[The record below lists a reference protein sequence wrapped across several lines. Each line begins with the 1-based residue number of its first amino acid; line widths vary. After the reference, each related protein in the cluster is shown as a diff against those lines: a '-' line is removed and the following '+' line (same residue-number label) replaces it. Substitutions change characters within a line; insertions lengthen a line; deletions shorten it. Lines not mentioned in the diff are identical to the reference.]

1 MANLR
6 PKTTTSKQ
14 TDSSRHSWQAS
25 PGFTL
30 LEILIVLT
38 IISIV
43 LALAMPAISRVTYQR
58 VNSTTRKFV
67 GMTRTIRNDSIL
79 LNNIYRLVFDFDNKT
94 YWVESQK
101 QFKLIGEED
110 SEYERKKKKNAKKG
124 EAPASNFTIAQK
136 YSKEPIKWPGGVS
149 IDGVMKDG
157 IGVINKGLAYIHF
170 FPNGFN
176 EQAIIYINKE
186 GEKTGGYSLWLH
198 SNLGKI
204 DVVRAKLN
212 GFELKT
218 R

>member
-1 MANLR
+1 MLNQR
-6 PKTTTSKQ
+6 PKKTTLRQTSP
-14 TDSSRHSWQAS
+14 SRYSWQAS
-25 PGFTL
+25 LGFTL

-38 IISIV
+38 IVSIV
-43 LALAMPAISRVTYQR
+43 MAMAMPAISRVTYQR

-67 GMTRTIRNDSIL
+67 GMTRTIRNDAIL
-79 LNNIYRLVFDFDNKT
+79 LNNIYRLVFDFENKT
-94 YWVESQK
+94 YWVETQR
-101 QFKLIGEED
+101 QFKLIGEEEA
-110 SEYERKKKKNAKKG
+110 EYARKKKNSKKG
-124 EAPASNFTIAQK
+124 EAPPSNFSLAPK

-157 IGVINKGLAYIHF
+157 VGVINKGLAYIHF

-204 DVVRAKLN
+204 DVVRAHLN
-212 GFELKT
+212 GFELKPQ
-218 R
+218 